1 MGIFFAENWFRLLEL
16 LKLLELLELL
26 GFDAVI
32 EILILVLLP
41 PR

>member
-1 MGIFFAENWFRLLEL
+1 MGIFFAENWFR
-16 LKLLELLELL
+16 LLELLELL